1 MTEQT
6 KLPYDTIIQGDC
18 IEILKELPSNSIDLI
33 FADPPYN
40 MQTEGN
46 LLRTDGSMFRGV
58 IDKWDKFDS
67 IEAYDG
73 FCKLW

>member
-40 MQTEGN
+40 MQTEGKLMMDFVN
-46 LLRTDGSMFRGV
+46 FGFRN
-58 IDKWDKFDS
+58 
-67 IEAYDG
+67 ANG
-73 FCKLW
+73 F